1 MNLDERDLK
10 KIKSLHVMLKMPIW
24 ILEKETNKVLK
35 SYESI
40 YKHPISYGFKEK
52 NISEET
58 VQFYSGILN
67 EIFLCLWY
75 KDIKI
80 VIGAFRI
87 NNVTRADFS
96 HVYNNM
102 DDENKKNLSE
112 TECWEYYEA
121 LPVYPLGDIR
131 DYLILLGFL
140 FDMDLEDIYSEGL
153 HEQVAK
159 NKLELE
165 KKPSEEEVYDTF
177 RVERYTFYYENKI
190 MNLVSQGDIQ
200 LLKSGLTE
208 LGTSVLPILT
218 SSSLK
223 TEKNYTV
230 IILEKLASLA
240 IQVGKDIVS
249 VIRLRNFYIKKVE
262 EQTEFVGVLA
272 TRDSA
277 IIHFTEELHGV
288 SNQQEHP
295 SSGVFCNILI

>member
-288 SNQQEHP
+288 SNP

>member
-272 TRDSA
+272 TRDSE
-277 IIHFTEELHGV
+277 TMKKSL
-288 SNQQEHP
+288 
-295 SSGVFCNILI
+295 

>member
-223 TEKNYTV
+223 TEK
-230 IILEKLASLA
+230 KLYCYYFGKAG
-240 IQVGKDIVS
+240 IVG
-249 VIRLRNFYIKKVE
+249 
-262 EQTEFVGVLA
+262 
-272 TRDSA
+272 DS
-277 IIHFTEELHGV
+277 GRKGYRV
-288 SNQQEHP
+288 SNQAEKLLYQKGRRANRICRSFGYERQRDHSFYRRTSRCVESGKNIPHP
-295 SSGVFCNILI
+295 VCSAIY

>member
-190 MNLVSQGDIQ
+190 MNLR
-200 LLKSGLTE
+200 KSGRY
-208 LGTSVLPILT
+208 SI
-218 SSSLK
+218 
-223 TEKNYTV
+223 
-230 IILEKLASLA
+230 
-240 IQVGKDIVS
+240 
-249 VIRLRNFYIKKVE
+249 IKKWSYRIRNE
-262 EQTEFVGVLA
+262 CFTDFNEQFFKDGKKLYCYYFGKAGIVG
-272 TRDSA
+272 DS
-277 IIHFTEELHGV
+277 GRKGYRV
-288 SNQQEHP
+288 SNQAEKLLYQKGRRANRICRSFGYERQRDHSFYRRTSRCIESGKNIPHP
-295 SSGVFCNILI
+295 VCSAIY

>member
-96 HVYNNM
+96 HAYNNM

-223 TEKNYTV
+223 TEKT
-230 IILEKLASLA
+230 ILLLFWKSWH
-240 IQVGKDIVS
+240 
-249 VIRLRNFYIKKVE
+249 RWRF
-262 EQTEFVGVLA
+262 
-272 TRDSA
+272 R
-277 IIHFTEELHGV
+277 
-288 SNQQEHP
+288 
-295 SSGVFCNILI
+295 

>member
-1 MNLDERDLK
+1 
-10 KIKSLHVMLKMPIW
+10 
-24 ILEKETNKVLK
+24 
-35 SYESI
+35 
-40 YKHPISYGFKEK
+40 
-52 NISEET
+52 
-58 VQFYSGILN
+58 
-67 EIFLCLWY
+67 
-75 KDIKI
+75 
-80 VIGAFRI
+80 
-87 NNVTRADFS
+87 
-96 HVYNNM
+96 M

-240 IQVGKDIVS
+240 I
-249 VIRLRNFYIKKVE
+249 
-262 EQTEFVGVLA
+262 
-272 TRDSA
+272 
-277 IIHFTEELHGV
+277 
-288 SNQQEHP
+288 
-295 SSGVFCNILI
+295 

>member
-75 KDIKI
+75 NDIKI

-223 TEKNYTV
+223 TEKT
-230 IILEKLASLA
+230 ILLLFWKSWH
-240 IQVGKDIVS
+240 
-249 VIRLRNFYIKKVE
+249 RWRF
-262 EQTEFVGVLA
+262 
-272 TRDSA
+272 R
-277 IIHFTEELHGV
+277 
-288 SNQQEHP
+288 
-295 SSGVFCNILI
+295 

>member
-249 VIRLRNFYIKKVE
+249 VIRLRNFYIKNTIK
-262 EQTEFVGVLA
+262 
-272 TRDSA
+272 
-277 IIHFTEELHGV
+277 I
-288 SNQQEHP
+288 
-295 SSGVFCNILI
+295 

>member
-159 NKLELE
+159 IRNECFTDFNEQFFKDGKKL
-165 KKPSEEEVYDTF
+165 YC
-177 RVERYTFYYENKI
+177 YYFGKAGI
-190 MNLVSQGDIQ
+190 VGD
-200 LLKSGLTE
+200 SGRK
-208 LGTSVLPILT
+208 G
-218 SSSLK
+218 
-223 TEKNYTV
+223 Y
-230 IILEKLASLA
+230 
-240 IQVGKDIVS
+240 
-249 VIRLRNFYIKKVE
+249 R
-262 EQTEFVGVLA
+262 
-272 TRDSA
+272 
-277 IIHFTEELHGV
+277 V
-288 SNQQEHP
+288 SNQAEKLLYQKGRRANRICRSFGYERQRDHSFYRRTSRCIESGKNIPHP
-295 SSGVFCNILI
+295 VCSAIY

>member
-249 VIRLRNFYIKKVE
+249 VIRLRMTAMRLGLSETCV
-262 EQTEFVGVLA
+262 TV
-272 TRDSA
+272 
-277 IIHFTEELHGV
+277 FTIRPL
-288 SNQQEHP
+288 SRLP
-295 SSGVFCNILI
+295 SLDVTTYRP